1 MTHPAKPDSFI
12 SSFRQIVTEE
22 GKKIQMEKPAT
33 FENKMGD
40 REIKSE
46 FFHRTG
52 CCGWAWQ
59 NADLVFLTEMAFS
72 VGLYF
77 VK

>member
-1 MTHPAKPDSFI
+1 
-12 SSFRQIVTEE
+12 
-22 GKKIQMEKPAT
+22 MEKPAT